1 ALVTTLSPGA
11 YTAIVRGTS
20 GLTGT
25 ALFELYDVD
34 PANSRL
40 SNISTRS
47 RIGSDD
53 QALIGGFIVQGDQIT
68 KVVVRAIGPSLT
80 NFGVAESLADPML
93 EVHDGNGVLLAQDDD
108 WRMYQEQL
116 LIDSG
121 LAPTDDRESAMILS
135 LQPGNYTAIVRGK
148 DNSTGVGLVEVYN
161 LDSN

>member
-1 ALVTTLSPGA
+1 SGLEPPDDREAALVTTLSPGA
-11 YTAIVRGTS
+11 YTAIVRGTN

-80 NFGVAESLADPML
+80 NFGVGGALSDPML
-93 EVHDGNGVLLAQDDD
+93 EVHDGNGALLAQDDD
-108 WRMYQEQL
+108 WRMYQDQRIE
-116 LIDSG
+116 DTG
-121 LAPTDDRESAMILS
+121 VMRTDDRESEMML
-135 LQPGNYTAIVRGK
+135 LLEPG
-148 DNSTGVGLVEVYN
+148 S
-161 LDSN
+161 